1 MVPDLRQRLAQ
12 AGLEHRAHI
21 LSEDPWVVV
30 IDNYLP
36 QTERTALVRAAVTRL
51 QAPMLDTG
59 AIEADTQV
67 RSGRVAWIHH
77 DLALDIRALADRIA
91 AIVGI
96 PLANAESFQVVRYGP
111 GHEYRPHFDGYDMG
125 TRVGEANASRGGQ
138 RLATAL
144 LYLSAPAIGGATGFP
159 TLDMDVPAVPGRL
172 LIFWNV
178 GDDRMKPHPSSLH
191 AGNPVEVGEKWI
203 ANLWFRERLYVGV

>member
-1 MVPDLRQRLAQ
+1 MPHQLQQRLAQ
-12 AGLEHRAHI
+12 AGLGHRARI
-21 LSEDPWVVV
+21 LSEDPWVVIV
-30 IDNYLP
+30 DDYLP
-36 QTERTALVRAAVTRL
+36 EPERTALVRAAASRL

-59 AIEADTQV
+59 DIEADVQV

-77 DLALDIRALADRIA
+77 DHAPGIRALADRIA

-96 PLANAESFQVVRYGP
+96 PLVNAESFQVVRYGP

-125 TRVGEANASRGGQ
+125 TRVGEANAARGGQ
-138 RLATAL
+138 RIATAL

-159 TLDMDVPAVPGRL
+159 SLDMDVPAMPGRL

-178 GDDRMKPHPSSLH
+178 GDDAGKPHPGSLH

-203 ANLWFRERLYVGV
+203 ANLWFRERPYVGV

>member
-1 MVPDLRQRLAQ
+1 MAVDLQERIARS
-12 AGLEHRAHI
+12 GLGQQAHI

-30 IDNYLP
+30 VDDFLP
-36 QTERTALVRAAVTRL
+36 QDERTALVRAAATRL

-59 AIEADTQV
+59 DIESDTQV

-77 DLALDIRALADRIA
+77 DLSPAIRALADRISA
-91 AIVGI
+91 LVGI
-96 PLANAESFQVVRYGP
+96 PLENAESFQVVRYGA
-111 GHEYRPHFDGYDMG
+111 GHEYRAHFDGYDMA
-125 TRVGEANASRGGQ
+125 TRVGEANEARGGQ

-159 TLDMDVPAVPGRL
+159 TLDMDIPAMPGRL
-172 LIFWNV
+172 LVFWNV
-178 GDDRMKPHPSSLH
+178 GEDRRRPHPGALH

-203 ANLWFRERLYVGV
+203 ANLWFRERPYVAV